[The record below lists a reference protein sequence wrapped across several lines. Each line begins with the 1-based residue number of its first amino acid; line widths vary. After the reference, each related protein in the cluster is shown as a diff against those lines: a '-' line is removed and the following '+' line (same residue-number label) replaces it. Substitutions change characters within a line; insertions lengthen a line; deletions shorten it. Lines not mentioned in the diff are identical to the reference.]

1 MSQPTP
7 DNQLL
12 RHPFFE
18 GVAGQPEF
26 TDCINAIDRAKSMI
40 VLCNAL
46 KLSEEDGGLTSEE
59 AFGFYWGRV
68 LTSNALEYVS
78 ARLVELNS
86 ERGGKQKQ
94 TSACLSALFKSLP
107 AIGHENREELL
118 NHTAARLSISRLD
131 VEELIESV
139 AET

>member
-1 MSQPTP
+1 
-7 DNQLL
+7 
-12 RHPFFE
+12 
-18 GVAGQPEF
+18 
-26 TDCINAIDRAKSMI
+26 
-40 VLCNAL
+40 
-46 KLSEEDGGLTSEE
+46 
-59 AFGFYWGRV
+59 
-68 LTSNALEYVS
+68 
-78 ARLVELNS
+78 LVELNS

>member
-1 MSQPTP
+1 MNQPTP

-18 GVAGQPEF
+18 EVTGQPDF
-26 TDCINAIDRAKSMI
+26 TDCINAIDRARSMI
-40 VLCNAL
+40 VLCNTL
-46 KLSEEDGGLTSEE
+46 KLGEEDGGLTSDE

-86 ERGGKQKQ
+86 ERGEKQRQ
-94 TSACLSALFKSLP
+94 TSACLSALFNSLP
-107 AIGHENREELL
+107 AIGNENREELL
-118 NHTAARLSISRLD
+118 NHTATRLSVSRLE
-131 VEELIESV
+131 VEELIESM